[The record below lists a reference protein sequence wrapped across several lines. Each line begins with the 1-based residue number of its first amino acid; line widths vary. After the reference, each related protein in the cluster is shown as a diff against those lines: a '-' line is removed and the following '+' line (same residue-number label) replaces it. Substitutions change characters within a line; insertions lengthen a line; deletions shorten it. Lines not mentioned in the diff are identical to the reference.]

1 MRYQD
6 SKDYSAELLRLVLPL
21 MSAHDAALNPVSYAV
36 WYEYVSGINPEL
48 TKAVDALIDEKQLLG
63 DDDVQKVFQRFI
75 ADRDEATTEK
85 LQAELRRVMDEMM
98 RQAQSTAKQAEQ
110 YGEELAEHTDA
121 LKSSGID
128 EATLSRV
135 IDELI
140 NGAQGMRHSVTEL
153 QSTVAGHSEEVELL
167 KEALQQAIG
176 EAMTDPLT
184 GLNNRRAFDR
194 IISEVID
201 GGTTSVHSHSLL
213 MLDVDHFKRVND
225 THGHGV
231 GDYVLQDVARIIRAH
246 LRNIDILARYGGEE
260 FTALLPGT
268 GREEALMVA
277 ERIRRAVRGHR
288 FAYSGVDPLAI
299 TISVG
304 ISVLARVDRAVDP
317 DEAGRELL
325 ERADQAL
332 YLAKEGGRDR
342 VVAEDSSQA
351 S

>member
-6 SKDYSAELLRLVLPL
+6 SKEYSGELLRLVLPL
-21 MSAHDAALNPVSYAV
+21 MSEHKAALNPVSYAV

-48 TKAVDALIDEKQLLG
+48 TKVVDAMIDEKQLLD

-110 YGEELAEHTDA
+110 YGDELAEHTDA
-121 LKSSGID
+121 LKSSGFD

-140 NGAQGMRHSVTEL
+140 NGAQGMRSSVTEL
-153 QSTVAGHSEEVELL
+153 QSTVAGHSEEVESL

-201 GGTTSVHSHSLL
+201 GGTTSAHSHSLL
-213 MLDVDHFKRVND
+213 MLDVDHFKKVND
-225 THGHGV
+225 TYGHV
-231 GDYVLQDVARIIRAH
+231 FGDKVLRSIAHVLQGKVKGADSVARF
-246 LRNIDILARYGGEE
+246 GGEE
-260 FTALLPGT
+260 FAVLLPKTAAKGAQVVAEQIREAVEKGRIRGT
-268 GREEALMVA
+268 GKA
-277 ERIRRAVRGHR
+277 EDAGK
-288 FAYSGVDPLAI
+288 I
-299 TISVG
+299 TISIGVALYRVG
-304 ISVLARVDRAVDP
+304 DTAESFI
-317 DEAGRELL
+317 
-325 ERADQAL
+325 ERADKAL
-332 YLAKEGGRDR
+332 YKSKSDGRNRVTLAEI
-342 VVAEDSSQA
+342 AESQA
-351 S
+351 A

>member
-36 WYEYVSGINPEL
+36 WYEYVSGINPDL

-225 THGHGV
+225 TYGHV
-231 GDYVLQDVARIIRAH
+231 FGDKVLRSIAHVLQSKVKGADSVARF
-246 LRNIDILARYGGEE
+246 GGEE
-260 FTALLPGT
+260 FAVLLPKT
-268 GREEALMVA
+268 GAKGAEVVA
-277 ERIRRAVRGHR
+277 EQIREAVEKGRIR
-288 FAYSGVDPLAI
+288 DPGKGIEVGKI
-299 TISVG
+299 TISIGVALYRVG
-304 ISVLARVDRAVDP
+304 DTAESFI
-317 DEAGRELL
+317 
-325 ERADQAL
+325 ERADRAL
-332 YLAKEGGRDR
+332 YQSKKDGRNR
-342 VVAEDSSQA
+342 VTVAELSETQA
-351 S
+351 A